1 MDYNNWCIYI
11 YTYIIYIYIHILPT
25 KDGEKKRLWRF
36 LFQTPKKRDWAK
48 FAGQTYTQSTW
59 CVWCFRWLGDLKKWE
74 NFGTTDLSNGFL
86 LPKNSQNLTSCWSG
100 FLSGCHF
107 RSNTLNSL
115 GHICGVTVGQWDP
128 KLSTKI
134 LQMCCGGFLRDLLDI
149 LKWLPDLQLPLSSHP
164 ISIILPSSHLAKW
177 QECLPQN
184 LSNLDNFD

>member
-1 MDYNNWCIYI
+1 MYLYI
-11 YTYIIYIYIHILPT
+11 YRCTVIPT
-25 KDGEKKRLWRF
+25 KDGKKKNVSEDFYLKD
-36 LFQTPKKRDWAK
+36 PNKRDWAK
-48 FAGQTYTQSTW
+48 FAGKTYRQATW
-59 CVWCFRWLGDLKKWE
+59 CVWCFRWLK

-149 LKWLPDLQLPLSSHP
+149 LKWLPDLQLALSSHP
-164 ISIILPSSHLAKW
+164 KSIILPSSHLAKW
-177 QECLPQN
+177 QEYLPQN